1 MAAISDRAILRHRAS
16 APGRIGTWA
25 QRSPWPWLL
34 PALLVL
40 GLFYLYPILD
50 VFRFAF
56 TDATLLGDRETY
68 TLGTIVTVL
77 TDPNLP
83 TILFATT
90 VFTAFSVI
98 GQIATGFAIALL
110 VIRGER
116 RRLYGMSL
124 LRTVVL
130 VAWVVPGIAN
140 GLIWQMLFSE
150 APFGAINSTLRL
162 LHIAPVAWLSDPGNA
177 MMSAVIS
184 NVWRGT
190 AFSMVLLYAGLK
202 VIDRTLYEAPDID
215 GAGSLQMFRFITLP
229 QMRVTLRVNAILI
242 TIQTLN
248 TFDAIISLTGGGP
261 GRATEVISLFAFNT
275 VFRNH
280 DLAGGAVLSVLM
292 LVISLVLSLVYA
304 WFLPQGET
312 SE

>member
-1 MAAISDRAILRHRAS
+1 VCSSQDDRR
-16 APGRIGTWA
+16 
-25 QRSPWPWLL
+25 
-34 PALLVL
+34 
-40 GLFYLYPILD
+40 YD
-50 VFRFAF
+50 
-56 TDATLLGDRETY
+56 
-68 TLGTIVTVL
+68 
-77 TDPNLP
+77 NLC
-83 TILFATT
+83 
-90 VFTAFSVI
+90 
-98 GQIATGFAIALL
+98 
-110 VIRGER
+110 ER

-202 VIDRTLYEAPDID
+202 VIDRTLYEAADID

-229 QMRVTLRVNAILI
+229 QMRVTLLVNAILI